1 MLLSNY
7 LKAAAK
13 TAAAALV
20 VFLTG
25 IGIPIPFEALEAVLS
40 ALIVGGGSLLVNAL
54 LVWVQ
59 KYSWFSW
66 ARKLI
71 PGYENESTP

>member
-20 VFLTG
+20 VFLAG
-25 IGIPIPFEALEAVLS
+25 VGVDIPQEPLEMVLS
-40 ALIVGGGSLLVNAL
+40 ALLVGGGSVVVNAL

-59 KYSWFSW
+59 RFPFFSW
-66 ARKLI
+66 ARKFL
-71 PGYENESTP
+71 PGYETE